1 MAGKLVRLCVLLAAM
16 VVAVVASGCDLH
28 GDTHEAPL
36 SARQCIDGWNAG
48 TVSWATFGSGPWRAT
63 RQSGLVSP
71 GLLVIAG
78 SECRIAFALSGGRYL
93 VVASSGVR
101 QPSDTSHGLQWSLS
115 PGATAAYGVANPV
128 EAGLRLPS
136 LEATRACQEDTG
148 TIRASGCAPHNPA
161 VQPLPIDAIQRRLV
175 GSALRGTPFP
185 YPRTS
190 IYWLGATFHG
200 LGARA
205 VGHQAA
211 TSTIG
216 YPVAEGS
223 RLWWVDVVTADPGHP
238 APHCDSPLRGV
249 PCSRPTLLFTIKDGR
264 SQVSVFSIPIAGVS
278 DHTPLPATL
287 LLNIHNDLAA
297 VPHHVLA

>member
-1 MAGKLVRLCVLLAAM
+1 MRPCILLAAM

-71 GLLVIAG
+71 RLLVIAG

-101 QPSDTSHGLQWSLS
+101 QPSDTTSHGLQWSLS
-115 PGATAAYGVANPV
+115 PGGTAAYGVANPV

-136 LEATRACQEDTG
+136 LVVTRACQEDTG
-148 TIRASGCAPHNPA
+148 TIRVSGCAPHNPA
-161 VQPLPIDAIQRRLV
+161 VQPLPVDAIQRRLV
-175 GSALRGTPFP
+175 ATGLRSTPFP
-185 YPRTS
+185 YPRTPV
-190 IYWLGATFHG
+190 YWLGATFHG

-211 TSTIG
+211 ASTIG
-216 YPVAEGS
+216 LRS
-223 RLWWVDVVTADPGHP
+223 RRAHGCGGWTWSPPIQDNQHHTVIPRFAAYRAP
-238 APHCDSPLRGV
+238 AQHF
-249 PCSRPTLLFTIKDGR
+249 CSRSRRPGAGCPFFR
-264 SQVSVFSIPIAGVS
+264 SQSQA
-278 DHTPLPATL
+278 
-287 LLNIHNDLAA
+287 
-297 VPHHVLA
+297 